1 MTDAA
6 TLLSANRAFVI
17 APAGCGKTELI
28 AKAVYLDAGC
38 RSLVLTHTHAGIDA
52 LRKRLKALGAA
63 ASTYEV
69 DTIAS
74 WSLRLVAS
82 FPNTTGITTQRPVNE
97 QWDAVYRATSRLL
110 SIGAIKT
117 VIRASFDS
125 VYVDEYQDCSPL
137 QHDIVLKLADII
149 PTRILGDP
157 LQGIFDFGDSEIVDW
172 QTHIEPHFEELPRL
186 SEPHRWTK
194 KNPALGDWLLTVRER
209 LEAGKSVDLRQ
220 APDGCVKFV
229 QLPTDLSQRGNIQRE
244 TCMSATCRD
253 DETLLAIHSW
263 EPQCHKIARQTGG
276 KFRSPE
282 TIECDVLF
290 KTAKAFDDASDNPVL
305 ARAAFEFAC
314 LCLTKVK
321 TELER
326 IGERIFDGRGLQQG
340 RQYLHQEQLEA
351 LSEIVEEGSLSSVQT
366 ALVALARIPGVAK
379 VRHELFQEMLRSLKE
394 HETGCHTCLEEAAIL
409 ARDRTRRTGRA
420 PGRYVI
426 SRTLLVKGLEFDHVI
441 VLDANALDRK
451 NLYVALTRG
460 SRSLTVLG
468 TSPILEP
475 Q

>member
-6 TLLSANRAFVI
+6 TLLSADRVFVI

-28 AKAVYLDAGC
+28 AKAVYLDAGR

-63 ASTYEV
+63 ASTYQV

-74 WSLRLVAS
+74 WSLRLAAS
-82 FPNTTGITTQRPVNE
+82 FPSTSGITTHRPDNA
-97 QWDAVYRATSRLL
+97 QWSAVYAVAAHLL
-110 SIGAIKT
+110 SIKAIKT
-117 VIRASFDS
+117 VARASFDS

-137 QHDIVLKLADII
+137 QHDIVLKLADIL

-172 QTHIEPHFEELPRL
+172 QTHIEPHFKELPRL

-194 KNPALGDWLLTVRER
+194 KNPALGDWLLMVRER
-209 LEAGKSVDLRQ
+209 LEAGQPVDLRQ

-229 QLPTDLSQRGNIQRE
+229 QLPPDPRQRGDIQRE
-244 TCMSATCRD
+244 TCMSAICRD

-290 KTAKAFDDASDNPVL
+290 KTAKEFDDAPNSPAL
-305 ARAAFEFAC
+305 ARATFKFAY

-321 TELER
+321 ADLER
-326 IGERIFDGRGLQQG
+326 TGERIFDGRGLQQG
-340 RQYLHQEQLEA
+340 LQYRHQEQLEA
-351 LSEIVEEGSLSSVQT
+351 LAEIVEEGSLLSVQK
-366 ALVALARIPGVAK
+366 ALVVLVRMPGVVK

-394 HETGCHTCLEEAAIL
+394 HETGSHTCLEEAAIRV
-409 ARDRTRRTGRA
+409 RDRTRRTGRA

-441 VLDANALDRK
+441 ILDANALDRK

-468 TSPILEP
+468 TSPVLDP

>member
-6 TLLSANRAFVI
+6 TLLSADRAFVI

-28 AKAVYLDAGC
+28 AKAVCLDAGC

-74 WSLRLVAS
+74 WSLRLAAS
-82 FPNTTGITTQRPVNE
+82 FPSTSGITTHRPDNA
-97 QWDAVYRATSRLL
+97 QWKAVYAVAAHLL
-110 SIGAIKT
+110 SIKAIKI
-117 VIRASFDS
+117 VARASFDS

-172 QTHIEPHFEELPRL
+172 QSHIKPHFEELPRL
-186 SEPHRWTK
+186 SEPHRWRK
-194 KNPALGDWLLTVRER
+194 KNPALGTWLLTVREK
-209 LEAGKSVDLRQ
+209 LEAGQPVDLRQ
-220 APDGCVKFV
+220 APDGCVTFV
-229 QLPTDLSQRGNIQRE
+229 QLPPDPRQRGDIQRR
-244 TCMSATCRD
+244 TCMSAICRD
-253 DETLLAIHSW
+253 NETLLAVHSW
-263 EPQCHKIARQTGG
+263 EPQCHTLARRTGG

-282 TIECDVLF
+282 TIECDALF
-290 KTAKAFDDASDNPVL
+290 RIVKELDDAPNSLTL
-305 ARAAFEFAC
+305 ARVAFKFAD

-321 TELER
+321 SDLGRT
-326 IGERIFDGRGLQQG
+326 GERIFDGRGLQQG
-340 RQYLHQEQLEA
+340 LQYRHQEQLEA
-351 LSEIVEEGSLSSVQT
+351 LAEIVEEGSFTSVHK
-366 ALVALARIPGVAK
+366 ALLALARMSGVVKA
-379 VRHELFQEMLRSLKE
+379 RHELFHEMLRSLKE
-394 HETGCHTCLEEAAIL
+394 HETGRHTCLEEAAIR
-409 ARDRTRRTGRA
+409 ARDRTRRNGRA

-426 SRTLLVKGLEFDHVI
+426 SRTLLVKGLEFDHVLI
-441 VLDANALDRK
+441 LDANALDRK

-460 SRSLTVLG
+460 SRSLTVLAV
-468 TSPILEP
+468 SPILEP

>member
-6 TLLSANRAFVI
+6 TLLSADRAFVI

-28 AKAVYLDAGC
+28 AKAVYLDAGR

-52 LRKRLKALGAA
+52 LRKRLKAMGAA

-74 WSLRLVAS
+74 WSLRLAAS
-82 FPNTTGITTQRPVNE
+82 FPSTSGITTHRPDNA
-97 QWDAVYRATSRLL
+97 QWTAVYAVAAHLL
-110 SIGAIKT
+110 SIKAIKT
-117 VIRASFDS
+117 VVRASFDS

-137 QHDIVLKLADII
+137 QHDIVLKLADIL

-209 LEAGKSVDLRQ
+209 LEAGQPVDLRQ
-220 APDGCVKFV
+220 APEGCVKFV
-229 QLPTDLSQRGNIQRE
+229 QLPPEPRQRGDIQRE
-244 TCMSATCRD
+244 TCMSAICRD

-263 EPQCHKIARQTGG
+263 EPQCHKIARKTGG

-290 KTAKAFDDASDNPVL
+290 KTARAFGDAPDSRAL

-314 LCLTKVK
+314 RCLTKVK

-326 IGERIFDGRGLQQG
+326 IGKRIFDGRGLQQG

-351 LSEIVEEGSLSSVQT
+351 LLEIVEEGSLPSVRK
-366 ALVALARIPGVAK
+366 ALVALARTPGVAK

-394 HETGCHTCLEEAAIL
+394 HETGHHTCLEEAAIR

-441 VLDANALDRK
+441 ILDANALDRK

>member
-6 TLLSANRAFVI
+6 TLLRADRAFVI

-28 AKAVYLDAGC
+28 AKAVYLDAGR

-63 ASTYEV
+63 SSSYEV

-74 WSLRLVAS
+74 WSLRLAAS
-82 FPNTTGITTQRPVNE
+82 FPSTSGITTHRPDDA
-97 QWDAVYRATSRLL
+97 QWNTVYAVAARML
-110 SIGAIKT
+110 SIKAIKT
-117 VIRASFDS
+117 VAHASFDS

-137 QHDIVLKLADII
+137 QHDIVLKMANIR

-157 LQGIFDFGDSEIVDW
+157 LQGIFDFGDSEIVNW
-172 QTHIEPHFEELPRL
+172 QTHIEPHFEELARL

-209 LEAGKSVDLRQ
+209 LEAGEPIDLRQ
-220 APDGCVKFV
+220 ALHGCVKFV
-229 QLPTDLSQRGNIQRE
+229 QLPPDPRQRGDVQRV
-244 TCMSATCRD
+244 TCMSAICRD

-263 EPQCHKIARQTGG
+263 EPQCHQIARRTGG

-290 KTAKAFDDASDNPVL
+290 KTAKAFDDACDSPTL
-305 ARAAFEFAC
+305 ARVAFEFAC

-321 TELER
+321 NELKG

-340 RQYLHQEQLEA
+340 RKYLHQEQLEA
-351 LSEIVEEGSLSSVQT
+351 LSKIVEEGSLPSVQK
-366 ALVALARIPGVAK
+366 ALLALARTPGVAK
-379 VRHELFQEMLRSLKE
+379 VRHELFHEMLRSLNE
-394 HETGCHTCLEEAAIL
+394 HETGRHSCLEEAAIL

-441 VLDANALDRK
+441 ILDANALDRK

-475 Q
+475 K